1 MLSAEISLEIFL
13 RLLFS
18 LALGAL
24 IGFEREYKRRP
35 AGLRT
40 HMLVSLGACLFTV
53 VSFYSF
59 HMDPARIAA
68 GIVTGVGFLGA
79 GVIIGS
85 GTHIKGVT
93 TAATIWVVAG
103 VGLTV
108 GIGEYLIALMTT
120 FLVLLIL
127 IIKPTE
133 RKMIQEF
140 HKKKVLE

>member
-68 GIVTGVGFLGA
+68 GIVTGIGFLGA
-79 GVIIGS
+79 GVIIGQK
-85 GTHIKGVT
+85 HVRGVT
-93 TAATIWVVAG
+93 TAATIWVIAG

-127 IIKPTE
+127 LIKPTE